1 MIVLLQNLKVSCDF
15 FSGVRLTLSGGVRSM
30 LTDVHVMLCAYGC
43 ESKESQWEIKER
55 MKRLGVCV
63 CVWVCVLCYVFM
75 QSHRQKPGQYMLLK
89 HHFPAVL
96 HHSLLHLMAQ
106 RVRATVVFC
115 SVSAGLQIQD
125 SEPDGSQIY
134 SQFWIKN
141 FSTTFCYPV
150 TWNYESRGGAQ
161 HEEQALCR
169 DICLWK
175 SDLIFKYVFIRDRA
189 LPEAEEPHFFSI
201 SYSFEA
207 EYEFHILTVTW
218 NPSKFLNLNTHINS
232 PIF

>member
-1 MIVLLQNLKVSCDF
+1 MWLLL
-15 FSGVRLTLSGGVRSM
+15 RSQ
-30 LTDVHVMLCAYGC
+30 TDLEWRCKEHAYWCTVHVMLCAYGC

-150 TWNYESRGGAQ
+150 TWNYKSRGGAQ